1 MLLGGETL
9 EHDDCRH
16 QRETG
21 YVGEGAGDHHTET
34 AHRQNQTEQR
44 VDAAVEEAV
53 QRGGDGEDA
62 QD

>member
-44 VDAAVEEAV
+44 VAAAVELSLIHI
-53 QRGGDGEDA
+53 
-62 QD
+62 